1 MTDTDDRVAALEA
14 RIEDLEAE
22 NRRLETR
29 VEDLETR
36 VEELEDQVR
45 EQSDHIEE
53 LESDNEDLRAR
64 VAELESQPEVTIE
77 DPADPIGSL
86 QVGGAPVG
94 RAINSKPSET
104 DLDAELEEL
113 RQELEAYAE
122 GADVDQAD
130 QSSPTVEPETPL
142 EQVVAMPEDLV
153 DEQLTANQERAR
165 FVSRDVTEYASKTPA
180 GWVLR
185 PKDLRTVLNA
195 AFDTGHSQTCSRV
208 RKILA
213 DLGDDEV
220 SIQDSRGERKLVFE
234 ESIVERLQRVAR
246 SDHDVVS
253 TTEA

>member
-14 RIEDLEAE
+14 RIADLEAE
-22 NRRLETR
+22 NHRLETR

-36 VEELEDQVR
+36 VEELEAEVR
-45 EQSDHIEE
+45 ERSDHIED

-64 VAELESQPEVTIE
+64 VAELERQPEVSIE

-104 DLDAELEEL
+104 DLDAELAQL
-113 RQELEAYAE
+113 REELEAYAE
-122 GADVDQAD
+122 GDDAPTSDPTAD
-130 QSSPTVEPETPL
+130 PETPL

-153 DEQLTANQERAR
+153 DEQLTANQKRAR
-165 FVSRDVTEYASKTPA
+165 FVARDITEYASKTPA

-208 RKILA
+208 REILA
-213 DLGDDEV
+213 DLGDEEV

-234 ESIVERLQRVAR
+234 ERIVERLHQLAE

-253 TTEA
+253 TAEV